1 VNTIVAGN
9 TAASGDSDVQN
20 DATLTASG
28 ANIVETPVSGSGT
41 VNGSA
46 NISNVAPDLGPLQDN
61 GGPTFTHLPQPGSPA
76 IDTGDD
82 SFLSESALPVDF
94 TGDGDTD
101 DTLTSDQRGLAR
113 VLGNAVDIGAVETG
127 YTSTEITLTPG
138 SGEVQVTLETAEG
151 VTVVVLVF
159 PAGAV
164 EQEVTIIITQLLELV
179 AQPAAN
185 QQYAGTA
192 FRVSIAGG
200 PNLQAATAAA
210 SPFVKPVE
218 VTVSYDPENVSDP
231 NKLRLYRYDEARQAW
246 VEAGV
251 GDYTI
256 GSDTVTVA
264 VDQVGDYALFEVDNA
279 VYLPLVN
286 R

>member
-1 VNTIVAGN
+1 V
-9 TAASGDSDVQN
+9 
-20 DATLTASG
+20 
-28 ANIVETPVSGSGT
+28 
-41 VNGSA
+41 
-46 NISNVAPDLGPLQDN
+46 QDN
-61 GGPTFTHLPQPGSPA
+61 GGSTLTHLPQPGSPA
-76 IDTGDD
+76 IDAGDD
-82 SFLSESALPVDF
+82 SFLSESDKLGGLDF
-94 TGDGDTD
+94 NGDGDTD
-101 DTLTSDQRGLAR
+101 DTLTSDQRGFRPR
-113 VLGNAVDIGAVETG
+113 VVGSSVDIGAVEVDAVP
-127 YTSTEITLTPG
+127 STDTTLTPG

-231 NKLRLYRYDEARQAW
+231 DKLRLYRYDEARQTW

-264 VDQVGDYALFEVDNA
+264 VDQVGDYALFEVDTA
-279 VYLPLVN
+279 VYLPLIS